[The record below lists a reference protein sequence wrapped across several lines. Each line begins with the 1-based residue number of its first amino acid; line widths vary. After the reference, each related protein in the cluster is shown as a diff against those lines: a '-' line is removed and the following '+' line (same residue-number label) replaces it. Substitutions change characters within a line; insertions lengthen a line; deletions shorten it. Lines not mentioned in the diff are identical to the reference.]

1 MALQGVHED
10 GYIQCCT
17 SLASTL
23 FSIEFEEFEG
33 RVRLQGI
40 VDWQVSLRAVGSA
53 GSRLSERIARPRP
66 AFH

>member
-1 MALQGVHED
+1 MPLQGVHGD
-10 GYIQCCT
+10 GYIQRCT

-40 VDWQVSLRAVGSA
+40 VDWQVSLRRCSAVTVEER
-53 GSRLSERIARPRP
+53 SRAHS
-66 AFH
+66 